1 MIIIQRFIGFKRFSL
16 FLLLTWIMVP
26 RAFSQQTP
34 TSAGGITEGEDGSVS
49 FSIGQ
54 VFYDWDEGSQCQG
67 VQQPFEFWEA
77 NGIRDELLSTW
88 QCTVFPLPAREKVW
102 IRFHSYGKPLD
113 AIAILRDIS
122 GKILL
127 TNRILAELT
136 AIPLETGYSGIILL
150 TISDHSGL
158 NKTFIIPTIN

>member
-1 MIIIQRFIGFKRFSL
+1 MSIWFKRFSL

-26 RAFSQQTP
+26 RAFSQQIP
-34 TSAGGITEGEDGSVS
+34 ISAGGITEGEDGSVS

-54 VFYDWDEGSQCQG
+54 VFYTWDEGSQCQG
-67 VQQPFEFWEA
+67 VQQPFELWEP
-77 NGIRDELLSTW
+77 NGIGDSLLSTW

-102 IRFHSYGKPLD
+102 IRFHSPGKPVD

-122 GKILL
+122 GEILL
-127 TNRILAELT
+127 TTRIHAELT
-136 AIPLETGYSGIILL
+136 EIPLETGYSGLFFL
-150 TISDHSGL
+150 TFSDHSGL